1 MRGLCIWLGGGLSVT
16 GPSSSANAALAA
28 HACSTRAFTP
38 AATMRRISPSRD
50 KLKGVPGS
58 RLTTSSA
65 DEPLDGNQALRDRVH
80 RQEEALER
88 DSAQERGTAG
98 RDEARRG
105 DVRAI
110 EGQAHFGHRPL
121 GPLAPGDQH
130 RLGAPNSCAPEDR
143 LFKRMNEFVLP
154 RVHALRMHLARG

>member
-16 GPSSSANAALAA
+16 GPSSSAHAALAA
-28 HACSTRAFTP
+28 HACSTRAFTS

-50 KLKGVPGS
+50 ELKDVPGS

-80 RQEEALER
+80 GQEEALER
-88 DSAQERGTAG
+88 GSAQERGTSG
-98 RDEARRG
+98 RNEARRG

-110 EGQAHFGHRPL
+110 
-121 GPLAPGDQH
+121 
-130 RLGAPNSCAPEDR
+130 
-143 LFKRMNEFVLP
+143 
-154 RVHALRMHLARG
+154 